1 MSWYFPPSNPFAAVR
16 LGKLAKC
23 LTRFG
28 HDVRVLTADGVPYA
42 ATLPVEIP
50 QERVY
55 GTHWTDINAYPSRA
69 KRAIRRLLG
78 RRGTGAPAG
87 SAAVNPRARP
97 RGTASHGSFT
107 SKTYAVLLH
116 FPDKRVGWPTAARP
130 RAPPLL

>member
-1 MSWYFPPSNPFAAVR
+1 MAAVR
-16 LGKLAKC
+16 WGKLAKF
-23 LTRFG
+23 LTRFC

-78 RRGTGAPAG
+78 RSGTGARAG
-87 SAAVNPRARP
+87 SAAVNPRERP
-97 RGTASHGSFT
+97 RGTRSEEHT
-107 SKTYAVLLH
+107 SELQ
-116 FPDKRVGWPTAARP
+116 
-130 RAPPLL
+130 

>member
-50 QERVY
+50 QARVY

-78 RRGTGAPAG
+78 RSGTGPRAG
-87 SAAVNPRARP
+87 SAAVNPRE
-97 RGTASHGSFT
+97 
-107 SKTYAVLLH
+107 
-116 FPDKRVGWPTAARP
+116 RP
-130 RAPPLL
+130 RADASPAGFLPHTYETL

>member
-78 RRGTGAPAG
+78 RSGTRARAG
-87 SAAVNPRARP
+87 SAAVNPRDRP
-97 RGTASHGSFT
+97 SGTSSEN
-107 SKTYAVLLH
+107 
-116 FPDKRVGWPTAARP
+116 PRVGKEWDSTCRCRP
-130 RAPPLL
+130 CPSH